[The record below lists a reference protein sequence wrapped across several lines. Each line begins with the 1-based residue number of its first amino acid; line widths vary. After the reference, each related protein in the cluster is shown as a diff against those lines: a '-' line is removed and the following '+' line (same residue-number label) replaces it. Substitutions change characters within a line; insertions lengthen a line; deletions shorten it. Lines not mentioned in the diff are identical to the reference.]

1 MGKSGS
7 STKVFSEAWPPLV
20 DRPSSVRFSSARRVK
35 TSMWR
40 ASSAACIART
50 PLMAPRRPPASRLQL
65 IFPETR
71 HRDLLPERL
80 ALWFHYIFAR
90 GLLGKGGRSSSFV
103 LAFAA
108 SYLRSKGKFTPSAH
122 DGRVSNPRLEPAEPG
137 WIHRRWFV
145 WATIMQFIIPA
156 GLFAAFL

>member
-1 MGKSGS
+1 MFPLQEQIVGEAMGKSGS

-103 LAFAA
+103 LASPPATCEA
-108 SYLRSKGKFTPSAH
+108 KANSRPQLTTVGSAIPGANPPSQDGFTG
-122 DGRVSNPRLEPAEPG
+122 DGLSGSR
-137 WIHRRWFV
+137 
-145 WATIMQFIIPA
+145 
-156 GLFAAFL
+156 